1 MIFEWYVYLLY
12 LFFSLGARPK
22 FSKRNSMDSVE
33 LWKYSSDKVKLFS
46 QISVKESIRKRS
58 TPKIVINPSLTICS
72 LLQNGENQD
81 LESIPR
87 RSKSQLSQPG
97 KRKGYPDSQSSDERP
112 WLDSPVDT
120 DDITVQVP
128 PPVPVSVFIF
138 TVFFSLFSSR
148 ASCCVLMWCQV

>member
-1 MIFEWYVYLLY
+1 MPV
-12 LFFSLGARPK
+12 
-22 FSKRNSMDSVE
+22 NVT
-33 LWKYSSDKVKLFS
+33 
-46 QISVKESIRKRS
+46 S
-58 TPKIVINPSLTICS
+58 TPLPKELSIPLQQYVL

-112 WLDSPVDT
+112 WLDSPLDT

-128 PPVPVSVFIF
+128 PPVPVSSYSFIF
-138 TVFFSLFSSR
+138 LLDCSLTQLCSLCVRVASVFPSMSRQESVFPQMSNYSIKVSCKHLFL
-148 ASCCVLMWCQV
+148 ALA